1 MIDDFLLVN
10 SGSTP
15 PAPRAQ
21 SPPAPAPEE
30 SETPYQPFVLPAGG
44 DDNDLPEGYSASD
57 DEVAG
62 YIAQAKVKAVRAKGV
77 LLTSAM
83 FFAAV
88 SLVLFAG
95 AAGRGHM
102 MKVAGESDAEGDVK
116 AAGRGGGAGASARAA
131 LAAVLPPATLATHAL
146 SAAAIALARA
156 RHPLDRLPADS
167 PHCALA
173 AAAAAQTAQYGEDPD
188 LVAQDD
194 RLDAPR
200 RRALGSPL
208 VGWAATGAARAT
220 TGSA

>member
-57 DEVAG
+57 DEVCIAHLAEEPLGGLLAASGDDGLPPPDPPLVQVAG

-116 AAGRGGGAGASARAA
+116 AAGRGAEPELL
-131 LAAVLPPATLATHAL
+131 LAPP
-146 SAAAIALARA
+146 
-156 RHPLDRLPADS
+156 
-167 PHCALA
+167 
-173 AAAAAQTAQYGEDPD
+173 
-188 LVAQDD
+188 
-194 RLDAPR
+194 
-200 RRALGSPL
+200 SPL
-208 VGWAATGAARAT
+208 SYPPPPSPPTPSPPPPSPWPARVNIHWTGTYALRC
-220 TGSA
+220 G